1 MNIGAQTRPWGPE
14 RNRHDLPGV
23 LAEVAAAGYDG
34 IEIGAQHLDI
44 DKPRAFGELLASF
57 GLKVAG
63 IHVGGEIYNPAAVQA
78 ALDNLERAIAFA
90 AAAGASYLPFSGKA
104 KEGKTQDEL
113 NVQAESLN
121 RVGELCRR
129 ADIRLAYHNHN
140 WEILNGCAEL
150 EHLCANTDPALVSLC
165 LDVAW
170 VHRGGADP
178 AEVVRKHLPRIAYCH
193 LKDTTADEWREL
205 GAGEVDL
212 QGVLDAMR
220 GKAFG
225 WAVWEQDETTR
236 GAVESARISREYLRR
251 APAQREQ

>member
-14 RNRHDLPGV
+14 RNRRDLPGV
-23 LAEVAAAGYDG
+23 LGEVREAGYDG

-44 DKPRAFGELLASF
+44 DKPREFSELLSSF

-63 IHVGGEIYNPAAVQA
+63 IHVGGEIYNLAAVQA
-78 ALDNLERAIAFA
+78 ALDNLERTIAFA

-121 RVGELCRR
+121 RVGQLCQQNG
-129 ADIRLAYHNHN
+129 IRLAYHNHN
-140 WEILNGCAEL
+140 WEIHNGCAEL

-170 VHRGGADP
+170 VHRGGAELG
-178 AEVVRKHLPRIAYCH
+178 EVLRRRLDRVAYFH
-193 LKDTTADEWREL
+193 LKDSTATEWREL
-205 GAGEVDL
+205 GRGDVDL
-212 QGVLDAMR
+212 QAPLRALQER
-220 GKAFG
+220 EFG
-225 WAVWEQDETTR
+225 WAVWEQDETAV
-236 GAVESARISREYLRR
+236 GAFESARISREYLRSR
-251 APAQREQ
+251 LV